1 MKNHMRIN
9 GQLFQTNKKW
19 SHLKE
24 KQKTWIMETAWQEYD
39 RFARERGKL
48 PVHGSKQQLI
58 EHIYEVIEAK
68 GGIPL
73 RRSQAGAVR
82 ADRPSEPAGRHGRCF
97 GQTRNTCVSDSGKQA
112 VTWQTMSA
120 RARKTPDPSYHV
132 LSTLAFWH

>member
-39 RFARERGKL
+39 RFVRERGKL

-58 EHIYEVIEAK
+58 EHIYEAIEAK
-68 GGIPL
+68 GVWIPYGEVKRVL
-73 RRSQAGAVR
+73 YARIAHRNLQAGMAAVL
-82 ADRPSEPAGRHGRCF
+82 DKLEIPA
-97 GQTRNTCVSDSGKQA
+97 S
-112 VTWQTMSA
+112 
-120 RARKTPDPSYHV
+120 P
-132 LSTLAFWH
+132 TLENKR